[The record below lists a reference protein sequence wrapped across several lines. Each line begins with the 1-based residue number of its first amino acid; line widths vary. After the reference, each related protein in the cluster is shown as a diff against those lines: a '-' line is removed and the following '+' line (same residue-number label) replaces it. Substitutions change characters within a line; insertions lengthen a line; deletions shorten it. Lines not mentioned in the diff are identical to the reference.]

1 MAITA
6 ETSFKT
12 LIVDDSPRDA
22 EVLKRNL
29 IKHFSLLDLELVE
42 DLQEMKELL
51 SVRKFDIIFL
61 DNYFADREGI
71 DYIPLIRKLNPNAYV
86 IAISQDESI
95 GLALRML
102 DAGASDF
109 LTKGDIFSA
118 SGRFYS
124 TINRA
129 IVDANGKQQIM
140 KMFQTMLMEAQIFLA
155 WFEVNAKKGI
165 EMKYFDGPTNLK
177 NDVLEFGV
185 RSLTAL
191 QDSPKTIANL
201 PFRKTNY
208 DAIIYVIGREMGSGD
223 VRIKGAYLLF
233 YPRAIEPL
241 LPKNSELGQSFEN
254 LNIQD
259 KEAILSLKAKFLGID
274 NPVL

>member
-1 MAITA
+1 M
-6 ETSFKT
+6 
-12 LIVDDSPRDA
+12 
-22 EVLKRNL
+22 
-29 IKHFSLLDLELVE
+29 E
-42 DLQEMKELL
+42 DLQKMKELL
-51 SVRKFDIIFL
+51 SIRKFDIIFL

-95 GLALRML
+95 DLALRML

-129 IVDANGKQQIM
+129 IVDANGRQQIM
-140 KMFQTMLMEAQIFLA
+140 KMFQTMLIEAQIFLA
-155 WFEVNAKKGI
+155 WFEVSPKKGI
-165 EMKYFDGPTNLK
+165 EMEYFDGPTNLK

-201 PFRKTNY
+201 PFRNTNY
-208 DAIIYVIGREMGSGD
+208 DAIIYVIGKEMRSGD
-223 VRIKGAYLLF
+223 VWIKGAYLLF

-241 LPKNSELGQSFEN
+241 LPKISDLGESFES
-254 LNIQD
+254 LDIQN
-259 KEAILSLKAKFLGID
+259 KEAVLSLKARFLGLDHPIS
-274 NPVL
+274 L